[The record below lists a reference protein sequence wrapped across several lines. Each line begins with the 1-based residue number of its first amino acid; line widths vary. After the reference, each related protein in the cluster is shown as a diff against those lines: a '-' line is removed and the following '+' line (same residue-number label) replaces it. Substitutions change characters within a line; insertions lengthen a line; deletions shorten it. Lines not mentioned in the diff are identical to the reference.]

1 MANHLLDIVLLDMV
15 SFTSLSKE
23 YSKDAEKPLY
33 RAIIPLL
40 QAYVNAGEFTIASK
54 FRYAVSINLKFY
66 LVYAVIAIVGL
77 VYLIIGNGYTT
88 R

>member
-1 MANHLLDIVLLDMV
+1 M
-15 SFTSLSKE
+15 SLTISHN
-23 YSKDAEKPLY
+23 

-40 QAYVNAGEFTIASK
+40 QAYANAGEFTVAAK
-54 FRYAVSINLKFY
+54 FRYAISINLKFY
-66 LVYAVIAIVGL
+66 LVYAVVAIIGL